1 MGGKGGG
8 GGEPGWM
15 PVWRAEQARLAKEK
29 ADQDARDEAARVAAA
44 AKLPEP
50 KAAAPEPEAPK
61 PEPEPD
67 PGPPDPLGPAIDPGG
82 AIEQPDQLG
91 SPSAF
96 GNTLA
101 IKSPFGAGAVA
112 NTTGDVLGGAVAEPA
127 AFGTAQG
134 AGVGDSKKLKTI
146 A

>member
-44 AKLPEP
+44 AKIPEP
-50 KAAAPEPEAPK
+50 TPKAPEPEAPK
-61 PEPEPD
+61 PEPEPE
-67 PGPPDPLGPAIDPGG
+67 GPPDPLGPAIDPGG
-82 AIEQPDQLG
+82 AIAQPDQLG

-101 IKSPFGAGAVA
+101 TKSPFGAGAVA
-112 NTTGDVLGGAVAEPA
+112 NTTGDILGGAVEPA
-127 AFGTAQG
+127 AFGTTSG